1 MKNLV
6 LLFLMLGSLPLIAQE
21 EIIRNKP
28 GGHYEFT
35 IETSLDATP
44 VKDQASSGTCWSF
57 STVSFFESELLRMGK
72 GQYDL
77 SEMYVVRQIWPMKA
91 DQYVRMQGSARLGGG
106 GLLHDVSNI
115 YTRFGMVPES
125 AYSGKLVDPSQHSHG
140 EMEAVIESFVTS
152 VAKNPGKQLSTRW
165 DDALEG
171 ILDAYLGELPDS
183 FSYDGETYTPESF
196 AAALGLDMADYV
208 ELMSFQFQ
216 PYYQQSVLMVPDNWD
231 YHAMWNLPLDELVA
245 TVDHALE
252 QGYTVAWDADVS
264 EKTFSHRNGVA
275 VIPWMEWSD
284 MNATQQAYLFN
295 SPQKELDITEELRQ
309 AAFDDQRTTDDHLM
323 HITGIAKDQNGHK
336 YYLVKN
342 SWGDS
347 NACGG
352 YVFVSEAYFRYKTI
366 HVMIHKDGV
375 PAAVA
380 GKLR

>member
-91 DQYVRMQGSARLGGG
+91 DQYVRMHGSARLSGG
-106 GLLHDVSNI
+106 GLFHDVNTIFSQS
-115 YTRFGMVPES
+115 GMMPES
-125 AYSGKLVDPSQHSHG
+125 AYSGKLVNPGQHNHNK
-140 EMEAVIESFVTS
+140 MEAIIESFVEA
-152 VAKNPGKQLSTRW
+152 VVKNRKKQLTSQW

-171 ILDAYLGELPDS
+171 ILDAYLGEVPET
-183 FSYDGETYTPESF
+183 FEYRGETYTPQSF
-196 AAALGLDMADYV
+196 AESLELDMNDYV

-275 VIPWMEWSD
+275 VIPWIDWNE
-284 MNATQQAYLFN
+284 MNATQQAEVFDH
-295 SPQKELDITEELRQ
+295 PQKEMDITEELRQ

-366 HVMIHKDGV
+366 HVMLHKDGV
-375 PAAVA
+375 PASVA
-380 GKLR
+380 GKLW